1 MSALFWTAAGV
12 ALLLA
17 ILYFLICALLVYK
30 FLHRE
35 PDNSERF
42 LDKLEQGGN
51 HDHAETIRRERK
63 WYPAQPKEDVW
74 MESFDGLRLHG
85 NLLEQPEGKNARGT
99 LLLAHGFRGSGYVD
113 FSCALRPY
121 YELGFNLLVIDQRAH
136 LQSEGEYITMGVR
149 ERRDVRDWALW
160 LLQKYGEDHP
170 VILDGIS
177 MGAASVLM
185 ASGLDLPKS
194 VVGII
199 ADCGFTSPREIF
211 HSVMTSSIKL
221 PTFLLWGA
229 DICCRIMAG
238 FSIDGASTVEAI
250 RDNRLPLLLIHGRA
264 DDFVPCW
271 MTEKCAAAAV
281 NCEKDVVLVEEAG
294 HGLSF
299 LVDRDRVYASLV
311 KFLDKL
317 CPKNYE

>member
-1 MSALFWTAAGV
+1 MRALFCTAAGI
-12 ALLLA
+12 ALLLVMV
-17 ILYFLICALLVYK
+17 YFAVCALLVHK

-42 LDKLEQGGN
+42 LDKLEKGGD
-51 HDHAETIRRERK
+51 HEHAEVIRQERK

-74 MESFDGLRLHG
+74 METFDGLRLHG
-85 NLLEQPEGKNARGT
+85 NLLEQPEGKHARGT
-99 LLLAHGFRGSGYVD
+99 LLLAHGYRGSGYVD

-149 ERRDVRDWALW
+149 ERFDLRLWALW

-170 VILDGIS
+170 VIMDGIS

-185 ASGLDLPKS
+185 AAGLDLPRNIR
-194 VVGII
+194 GII
-199 ADCGFTSPREIF
+199 ADCGFTSPRDIF
-211 HSVMTSSIKL
+211 QSVMTSSIKL

-229 DICCRIMAG
+229 DICCRVMAG
-238 FSIDGASTVEAI
+238 FSIDGASTTEAL
-250 RDNRLPLLLIHGRA
+250 RENKLPLLLLHGQ
-264 DDFVPCW
+264 DDLFVPCW
-271 MTEKCAAAAV
+271 MTEKSAAAAV
-281 NCEKDVVLVEEAG
+281 HCEKTVLLVPKAG

-299 LVDRDRVYASLV
+299 LVDRERVYAALV
-311 KFLDKL
+311 EFLDKV
-317 CPKNYE
+317 CPKG

>member
-1 MSALFWTAAGV
+1 M
-12 ALLLA
+12 LLLM
-17 ILYFLICALLVYK
+17 LYFLFCALLVHK
-30 FLHRE
+30 FLHKE

-42 LDKLEQGGN
+42 LDKLEKGGN

-185 ASGLDLPKS
+185 AAGLDLPKN

-221 PTFLLWGA
+221 PIFLLWGA

-238 FSIDGASTVEAI
+238 FSIDGARTTDALRQS
-250 RDNRLPLLLIHGRA
+250 NLPLLIAHGEA
-264 DDFVPCW
+264 DDFVPCR
-271 MTEKCAAAAV
+271 MGVESFNAAV
-281 NCEKDVVLVEEAG
+281 TDDKQLVTVPGAG
-294 HGLSF
+294 HGMSY
-299 LVDRDRVYASLV
+299 LVDRERMQAALEA
-311 KFLDKL
+311 FLDRL
-317 CPKNYE
+317 CPKK

>member
-1 MSALFWTAAGV
+1 MSALFWTLAGV
-12 ALLLA
+12 AFLLLV
-17 ILYFLICALLVYK
+17 LYFLFCALLVYK
-30 FLHRE
+30 FLHKE

-42 LDKLEQGGN
+42 LDKLEKGGN

-99 LLLAHGFRGSGYVD
+99 LLLAHGFHGSGYVD

-149 ERRDVRDWALW
+149 ERRDVRDWTLW

-185 ASGLDLPKS
+185 AAGLDLPKN

-250 RDNRLPLLLIHGRA
+250 RDNRLPLLLLHGRA

-271 MTEKCAAAAV
+271 MTEKCAAAAT
-281 NCEKDVVLVEEAG
+281 NCVKSVVLVEDAG

-299 LVDRDRVYASLV
+299 LVDRERVYAALV
-311 KFLDKL
+311 EFLDKA
-317 CPKNYE
+317 CPKS

>member
-1 MSALFWTAAGV
+1 MSALFWTLAGV
-12 ALLLA
+12 AFLLLV
-17 ILYFLICALLVYK
+17 LYFLFCALLVYK
-30 FLHRE
+30 FLHKE

-42 LDKLEQGGN
+42 LDKLEKGGN

-185 ASGLDLPKS
+185 AAGLDLPKN

-238 FSIDGASTVEAI
+238 FSIDGARTTDALQHSH
-250 RDNRLPLLLIHGRA
+250 LPLLIAHGEA
-264 DDFVPCW
+264 DDFVPCR
-271 MTEKCAAAAV
+271 MGVESFHAAAT
-281 NCEKDVVLVEEAG
+281 KDKQLITVPGAG
-294 HGLSF
+294 HGMSY
-299 LVDRDRVYASLV
+299 LVDRERMQAALEA
-311 KFLDKL
+311 FLDRL
-317 CPKNYE
+317 CPKN

>member
-1 MSALFWTAAGV
+1 MEHKDCLDWIRY
-12 ALLLA
+12 A
-17 ILYFLICALLVYK
+17 I
-30 FLHRE
+30 
-35 PDNSERF
+35 ERF
-42 LDKLEQGGN
+42 
-51 HDHAETIRRERK
+51 
-63 WYPAQPKEDVW
+63 
-74 MESFDGLRLHG
+74 
-85 NLLEQPEGKNARGT
+85 
-99 LLLAHGFRGSGYVD
+99 
-113 FSCALRPY
+113 
-121 YELGFNLLVIDQRAH
+121 
-136 LQSEGEYITMGVR
+136 GENTPVF
-149 ERRDVRDWALW
+149 LW
-160 LLQKYGEDHP
+160 
-170 VILDGIS
+170 GIS
-177 MGAASVLM
+177 MGASTVLM
-185 ASGLDLPKS
+185 SAGLDLPKN

-221 PTFLLWGA
+221 PIFLLWGA

-250 RDNRLPLLLIHGRA
+250 RDNRLPLLLLHGRA

-299 LVDRDRVYASLV
+299 LVDRDRVYAALV